1 MKKMKLLPSA
11 VLVAN
16 LLLCA
21 VCQAQ
26 SNTIKFDTS
35 YTLRYYQPKLPET
48 DTIKEV
54 LLLSDSS
61 NIPTIIKGYS
71 VRKKYNRNMDSNGD
85 WSCWNCKDY
94 MLHSY
99 YLDDKK
105 KPISPTVIVWQSV
118 SAK

>member
-1 MKKMKLLPSA
+1 MYNYILLITTFS
-11 VLVAN
+11 
-16 LLLCA
+16 LCS
-21 VCQAQ
+21 VFCQAQ
-26 SNTIKFDTS
+26 NYIIKFDTS

-61 NIPTIIKGYS
+61 SIPTIIKGYS

-85 WSCWNCKDY
+85 WNCWDCKDY
-94 MLHSY
+94 MIHSY

-105 KPISPTVIVWQSV
+105 QPLNPSIIVWQNIS
-118 SAK
+118 K